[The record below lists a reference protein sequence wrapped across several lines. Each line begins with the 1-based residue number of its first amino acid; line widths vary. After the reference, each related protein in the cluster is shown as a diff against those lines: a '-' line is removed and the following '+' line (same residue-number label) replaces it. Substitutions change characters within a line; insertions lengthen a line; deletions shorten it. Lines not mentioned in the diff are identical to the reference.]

1 MRKLLGVLTAIV
13 LVVST
18 CSTDDDVA
26 DSDPSATTTDSM
38 IGTSSSS
45 DDGTTTEPTE
55 TTSTTAT
62 DTTAG
67 ARRFVN
73 VYFVQGN
80 GYATPVATAVSSSPS
95 VAANATLALIAG
107 PTAAQK
113 SEGLGSSVPVDT
125 ELLGLTIDDGIAR
138 VDLSLEF
145 EAGGGSFSM
154 SSRLAQVVYTL
165 TEFSTVDAVEFWL
178 EGAPVTVFSDE
189 GLVLDG
195 PVDRI
200 DVLAALPLTPTVV
213 GAINRWEQDDLPDIS
228 RFAETRRVVLVP
240 VDDVLNVRLAA
251 GVDNEIIGMLAP
263 GVEVALTGPRVDDA
277 SSTWAEILTPIG
289 AGWVNARFLAEVV
302 DDQAFRTD
310 ERVTSLLDRMSQ
322 VLDAEGPL
330 NEFVSVRGLYVSHH
344 APPVR
349 FTPEQLEGILTDPT
363 TYRWPSNAIN
373 MDDLEDVERDI
384 PARTFAEAIGQSFA
398 SSWNDPDR
406 MMAFDQPIN
415 GGNGRLPSHAIPPEL
430 TGFHYVSV
438 FDPGDNPDFGGLD
451 WTSWHVSIDYE
462 DGEPVVVG
470 MTTDQWSP

>member
-13 LVVST
+13 LVLSA
-18 CSTDDDVA
+18 CSADDDVA
-26 DSDPSATTTDSM
+26 EPEASAPTTTTID
-38 IGTSSSS
+38 TSASSAP
-45 DDGTTTEPTE
+45 DEGTTTE
-55 TTSTTAT
+55 TTITTAVE
-62 DTTAG
+62 TTAG
-67 ARRFVN
+67 ASRFVDI
-73 VYFVQGN
+73 YFVQGN
-80 GYATPVATAVSSSPS
+80 GYATPVATAVPSSPN
-95 VAANATLALIAG
+95 VATNAMLALIAG
-107 PTAAQK
+107 PSASQK
-113 SEGLGSSVPVDT
+113 SEGLYSSVPVDT

-138 VDLSLEF
+138 VDLSGEF
-145 EAGGGSFSM
+145 EAGGGSFSL

-165 TEFSTVDAVEFWL
+165 TQFSTVEAVEFWL

-195 PVDRI
+195 PVDRV
-200 DVLAALPLTPTVV
+200 DVLAALPLTPTVG
-213 GAINRWEQDDLPDIS
+213 GAIDRWEQGDLPDIG
-228 RFAETRRVVLVP
+228 RFSETRRVVLIP

-251 GVDNEIIGMLAP
+251 GVDNEIIGMLVK
-263 GVEVALTGPRVDDA
+263 GVEVALTGPQVDVA

-310 ERVTSLLDRMSQ
+310 ERVISLLDRMSQ

-344 APPVR
+344 GLPVR
-349 FTPEQLEGILTDPT
+349 FPPEQLEGILTDPT

-384 PARTFAEAIGQSFA
+384 PARTFAEAIGRSFA
-398 SSWNDPDR
+398 STWNDPDR
-406 MMAFDQPIN
+406 MMAFDEPIT

-438 FDPGDNPDFGGLD
+438 FDPGDNPDYGGLD

-462 DGEPVVVG
+462 NGEPVVVG
-470 MTTDQWSP
+470 MTIDQWSP